1 MKVIAAAATLAT
13 ASAQFDLN
21 GNHAVELKWNQ
32 WRLQFPKEYASD
44 AHLVEA
50 KVNFIATEARI
61 VAHNAKGL
69 SWTNAHNQFSDMTP
83 EQFKAFVSSP
93 MPKRAT
99 LDYATLP
106 VIQNQANQS
115 LDWTTKGA
123 VTPVKNQAQCGG
135 CWAFSSTGATE
146 GALFV
151 ASGKL
156 TSLSEEQLIQ
166 CENKAHGGSDLGCN
180 GGLMD
185 SAFKWYAAG
194 NGPCTEEAYPYTSG
208 SGTTGTCKG
217 KAHCSAA
224 AKVTGHK
231 DVETEAQLMAAV
243 DIGPVSIA
251 VEADKSVFQSYSRG
265 VIDSKACGKQLD
277 HGILL
282 VGYGTSGKGPKGN
295 TLPYWKIKNSWGATW
310 GEEGYV
316 RFVRDK
322 DQCGIADGP
331 PSYPTGV
338 SASGVT
344 FM

>member
-1 MKVIAAAATLAT
+1 MKLFAIAATVAT
-13 ASAQFDLN
+13 AAAQFDLD
-21 GNHAVELKWNQ
+21 GPADVETKWEQ
-32 WRLQFPKEYASD
+32 YQLQFPKGYATED
-44 AHLVEA
+44 IKIQARL
-50 KVNFIATEARI
+50 NFIATEARI
-61 VAHNAKGL
+61 KAHNAKGL
-69 SWTNAHNQFSDMTP
+69 SWTNGHNQFSDMTP
-83 EQFKAFVSSP
+83 DEFKALVSSP
-93 MPKRAT
+93 MVPRAT
-99 LDYATLP
+99 LDYADLP
-106 VIQNQANQS
+106 VIQNQANAS

-123 VTPVKNQAQCGG
+123 VTPVKNQNQCGG
-135 CWAFSSTGATE
+135 CWAFSSTGAAE

-166 CENKAHGGSDLGCN
+166 CESKGHGGQDLGCN

-185 SAFKWYAAG
+185 NAFTWWAAG
-194 NGPCTEEAYPYTSG
+194 NDICTEEAYPYTSG

-217 KAHCSAA
+217 KTFCKGVAS
-224 AKVTGHK
+224 VGGHK
-231 DVETEAQLMAAV
+231 DVQTEDQLMAAV

-251 VEADKSVFQSYSRG
+251 VEADKSAFQSYSRG
-265 VIDSKACGKQLD
+265 VIDTAACGKQLD

-295 TLPYWKIKNSWGATW
+295 TLPYWKIKNSWGASW

-316 RFVRDK
+316 RFVRGK

-338 SASGVT
+338 KAL
-344 FM
+344 